1 MQDVYKNIDEYNSV
15 KNRKMLIVFDDMITD
30 MVNNK
35 NLNSVMTEL
44 FIRSR
49 KLTFLLLLLHNHIL
63 GFQKMLG

>member
-63 GFQKMLG
+63 GFQNMLG